1 MRAQARAGFAASERC
16 ARGRLGDDSAPFYFG
31 SPPGFSENHLMRSS
45 RSLPVLQ
52 PPAGATHAAQSGA
65 AAVGAVPANGT
76 GGRTRDGAT
85 GRGSAGRRAVPLAEV
100 PSGQK
105 LVTAP
110 DAPPLAAPSPTQREL
125 MQRAASSGRLVPMRQ
140 LHAAWLKEQLH
151 ASNDA
156 ADADGI
162 LSAFIMRKQSRRWQP
177 GSKLQPAMRGVV

>member
-1 MRAQARAGFAASERC
+1 M
-16 ARGRLGDDSAPFYFG
+16 
-31 SPPGFSENHLMRSS
+31 
-45 RSLPVLQ
+45 
-52 PPAGATHAAQSGA
+52 
-65 AAVGAVPANGT
+65 
-76 GGRTRDGAT
+76 
-85 GRGSAGRRAVPLAEV
+85 
-100 PSGQK
+100 
-105 LVTAP
+105 TAP